1 MYTFFRTN
9 ISQLFIFF
17 LTIFLFSGEAVG
29 FNVDVDGALN
39 EAAYKKVP
47 PLNSATNIGV
57 LYLVPM
63 KDELYIGAEV
73 KDAKINVVNPQK
85 FWEGSGIEIWFDWGN
100 EGNATF
106 DKNDQQFWFVPVK
119 GKGKEGYA
127 GQWHRAQDNIKATIY
142 DYANEGDLVDMAFVV
157 DKGQGYT
164 IEARIAKK
172 AIAGYDPNATIGFTY
187 SVDKGGAKFQW
198 DKKNCGNGFW
208 ENPSM
213 WPDLELSEVL
223 SVDITNKLPIRW
235 GNIKLGLR

>member
-17 LTIFLFSGEAVG
+17 FTIFLFSDEAVG

-106 DKNDQQFWFVPVK
+106 DKNDQ
-119 GKGKEGYA
+119 
-127 GQWHRAQDNIKATIY
+127 
-142 DYANEGDLVDMAFVV
+142 
-157 DKGQGYT
+157 
-164 IEARIAKK
+164 
-172 AIAGYDPNATIGFTY
+172 
-187 SVDKGGAKFQW
+187 
-198 DKKNCGNGFW
+198 
-208 ENPSM
+208 
-213 WPDLELSEVL
+213 
-223 SVDITNKLPIRW
+223 
-235 GNIKLGLR
+235 